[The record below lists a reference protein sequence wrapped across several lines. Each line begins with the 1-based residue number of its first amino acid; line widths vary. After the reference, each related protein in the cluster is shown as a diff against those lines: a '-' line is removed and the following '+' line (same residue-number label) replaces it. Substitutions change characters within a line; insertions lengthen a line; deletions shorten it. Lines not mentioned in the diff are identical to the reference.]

1 MAGRCGH
8 ILKEFMITKNTVEK
22 AVLIYLLALVL
33 INHDAVAAKSY
44 KAAINAKELLVL
56 MTACDL
62 LPSART
68 FGYPTSVLGHMCEQ
82 GKQLLR
88 IGMSSPGPGPW
99 TWQPGKMTDHDDFKY
114 AGNSKIATVLEER
127 KVPGISLDSS
137 HFYAKWP
144 LFFLSARNASQGNE
158 RELFENAIDGLIA
171 NLFKNV
177 VSRSDDE
184 CVVRYTNYIDGT
196 NGVYRWNWQWKGPNY
211 GHSEY
216 SLSYTPFISSL
227 ALLDN
232 DKIAEHYRD
241 ISECYPYSA
250 EEKQKYFWGRGLED
264 ERLLV
269 ILSERRPSSL
279 ARGSQPSDMAQRY
292 YAKYFSKRI
301 RGNDKITTQD
311 AYATVVGD
319 RMLVMHYAFYMGY
332 GPWLNDF
339 HAYAEKA
346 SRTLCLSC
354 KNDMDFYHQ
363 LHLLYFLGK
372 YLKLTS
378 EYESGDLAQLEAIF
392 ERIAGRVEHLYLN
405 DQPEPVSNY
414 GWDGIRIYNF
424 KDYVGWKLSYYGKTG
439 T

>member
-1 MAGRCGH
+1 
-8 ILKEFMITKNTVEK
+8 MIAKSTTKRSF
-22 AVLIYLLALVL
+22 LISLFALTL
-33 INHDAVAAKSY
+33 ISQDAVAAKSY
-44 KAAINAKELLVL
+44 EAAINAKELLVL

-68 FGYPTSVLGHMCEQ
+68 FDYPPAMLDQMCEQ

-88 IGMSSPGPGPW
+88 IGMSSPGPGQW

-114 AGNSKIATVLEER
+114 AGNSKIARVLKEQ

-158 RELFENAIDGLIA
+158 RELFKDAIDGLIA

-177 VSRSDDE
+177 VRMSEDE
-184 CVVRYTNYIDGT
+184 CVVRYANYTDGT
-196 NGVYRWNWQWKGPNY
+196 NGVYRWNWRWKGPTY
-211 GHSEY
+211 GNSEY
-216 SLSYTPFISSL
+216 GLSYTPFFSSL
-227 ALLDN
+227 ALLN
-232 DKIAEHYRD
+232 DQRIADHYRN
-241 ISECYPYSA
+241 ISGCYPYSA
-250 EEKQKYFWGRGLED
+250 AKRKKYFWGRELED

-269 ILSERRPSSL
+269 MLSEKRPGDV
-279 ARGSQPSDMAQRY
+279 AKGDMPSEVEQSYYDRY
-292 YAKYFSKRI
+292 FAKRI
-301 RGNDKITTQD
+301 RGDYEITTND
-311 AYATVVGD
+311 AYAAVVGD
-319 RMLVMHYAFYMGY
+319 RMLVMHYAFCMGY
-332 GPWLNDF
+332 GPWLDDF

-346 SRTLCLSC
+346 SRALCLSC
-354 KNDMDFYHQ
+354 KNNIDFYHQ

-378 EYESGDLAQLEAIF
+378 EFKTGDFIQLKAIV

-405 DQPEPVSNY
+405 DQSEPVSNY

-424 KDYVGWKLSYYGKTG
+424 KDYAAWKLSYYGKTSN
-439 T
+439 